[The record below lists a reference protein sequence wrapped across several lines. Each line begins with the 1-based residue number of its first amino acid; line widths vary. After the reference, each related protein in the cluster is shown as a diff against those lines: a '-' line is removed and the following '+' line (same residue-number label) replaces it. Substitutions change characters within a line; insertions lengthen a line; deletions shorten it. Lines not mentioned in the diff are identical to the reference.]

1 VVGPIVLGVFN
12 ALLKQL
18 RSSINLQVV
27 DGSKPEEQS
36 EERFFQAKMVA
47 ALADFAAAVP
57 DYQKW
62 VLFLVLNLKKNIQ
75 KKLVKF
81 SA

>member
-62 VLFLVLNLKKNIQ
+62 VVFFS
-75 KKLVKF
+75 VKF
-81 SA
+81 EEKYTKKIG